1 MPLFRFNL
9 LFFTLLSIATLLAH
23 FFIERFQPTGDEL
36 LTNQWK
42 TRTSNKSRIDLGE
55 EHIQIFQ
62 MIQKS
67 KYQHFNF
74 YHKLCMTN

>member
-42 TRTSNKSRIDLGE
+42 TRTSDKSRIDIEKE
-55 EHIQIFQ
+55 EHIQI
-62 MIQKS
+62 S

-74 YHKLCMTN
+74 YHKPCMTN